1 MVPNKDGQDKSVGQV
16 TTVARHFE
24 LGSVAL
30 AVIKRGTDP
39 LADLLVR
46 TAGCDIP
53 ARQVVIVPPDAGAS
67 ATVPRLPRR
76 EAMPR
81 GIILIAS
88 FIVDC
93 DHGPGDEDFANAGRD
108 KHIAQLEAVVIGRI
122 RELNSEKTR
131 IRTVL
136 PVDGCK

>member
-1 MVPNKDGQDKSVGQV
+1 MQTRDEITREKPVGL
-16 TTVARHFE
+16 R
-24 LGSVAL
+24 
-30 AVIKRGTDP
+30 
-39 LADLLVR
+39 
-46 TAGCDIP
+46 
-53 ARQVVIVPPDAGAS
+53 
-67 ATVPRLPRR
+67 RR

-81 GIILIAS
+81 AIVLIAS
-88 FIVDC
+88 CIVD
-93 DHGPGDEDFANAGRD
+93 GNLGSGDEGFANAGRD